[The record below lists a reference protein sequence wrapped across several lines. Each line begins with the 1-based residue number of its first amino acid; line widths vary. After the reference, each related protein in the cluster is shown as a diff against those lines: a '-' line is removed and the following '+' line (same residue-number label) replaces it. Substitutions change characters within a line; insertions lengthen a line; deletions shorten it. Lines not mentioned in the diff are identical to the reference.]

1 MPLTIKIGMKPAP
14 AGTREIEMKKRIALI
29 LLGLIL
35 ATALF
40 AATSTRFTKYGNIF
54 KSGEFLLKST
64 MYELDDRGSKVGNP
78 SPVTV
83 AEHAGSYYME
93 ATENGETFKVLI
105 KDGKMNMI
113 SDAEKSIMVMS
124 MDGMDDSDTI
134 DMPETVDVLSSGNDK
149 LDGKTYY
156 YEKAKAPDG
165 TVSTYWYN
173 GNDLYAIQSVDSIMY
188 INSLTQKPDASLFEV
203 PSGYEVMDMSALFS
217 MFGDMGTDDYSS
229 SSGDD
234 YDWEAALAGVDWSAL
249 LGDSS
254 SWDSDYSSDD
264 SWWDDDEDDTPN
276 YYSLGRYLGLND
288 SQAEEFSTAMY
299 AIAYMNWGTLN
310 TYATNGTFDF
320 KGQKLEDVAYL
331 AGYEMT
337 ALRKL
342 VEGFKK

>member
-1 MPLTIKIGMKPAP
+1 
-14 AGTREIEMKKRIALI
+14 MKKRIALI

-64 MYELDDRGSKVGNP
+64 TYELDSRGAKVGNP

-113 SDAEKSIMVMS
+113 SDADKSIMVMS
-124 MDGMDDSDTI
+124 MDDMDDSDTI

-203 PSGYEVMDMSALFS
+203 PSGYEVMDMSSLFS

-234 YDWEAALAGVDWSAL
+234 YDWEAALAGIDWSAL

-254 SWDSDYSSDD
+254 SWDNWDDYSGDSWTYDSSSDYGWDYDSS
-264 SWWDDDEDDTPN
+264 PN
-276 YYSLGRYLGLND
+276 YYCLGRYLGLTD
-288 SQAEEFSTAMY
+288 SQADEFSTAMY
-299 AIAYMNWGTLN
+299 AIQYLDWGTLD
-310 TYATNGTFDF
+310 TYVTNGTYDF
-320 KGQKLEDVAYL
+320 KGKKLEDVAYL
-331 AGYEMT
+331 ASYEMT

>member
-1 MPLTIKIGMKPAP
+1 
-14 AGTREIEMKKRIALI
+14 MKKKIALI
-29 LLGLIL
+29 MLGLIL

-40 AATSTRFTKYGNIF
+40 AAASTRFTKYGNIF
-54 KSGEFLLKST
+54 KSGEFMLKT
-64 MYELDDRGSKVGNP
+64 TTYQLDSRGAKTGNP
-78 SPVTV
+78 NPVTV

-113 SDAEKSIMVMS
+113 SDADKSIMVMS
-124 MDGMDDSDTI
+124 MDDMDDSDTI
-134 DMPETVDVLSSGNDK
+134 DMPDSIDVISSGNDK
-149 LDGKTYY
+149 LDGKSYY

-173 GNDLYAIQSVDSIMY
+173 GNDLYAIQSVDSIM
-188 INSLTQKPDASLFEV
+188 
-203 PSGYEVMDMSALFS
+203 DMSALFS
-217 MFGDMGTDDYSS
+217 MFGDMDSYDYSS
-229 SSGDD
+229 SSDED
-234 YDWEAALAGVDWSAL
+234 YDWEAALAGIDWSAL

-264 SWWDDDEDDTPN
+264 YSWWDDDEDDSPN

-299 AIAYMNWGTLN
+299 AIEYMNWGTLN
-310 TYATNGTFDF
+310 NYATNGTFDF

-337 ALRKL
+337 ALKKL

>member
-1 MPLTIKIGMKPAP
+1 
-14 AGTREIEMKKRIALI
+14 MKKRIALI

-64 MYELDDRGSKVGNP
+64 TYELDSRGAKVGNP

-113 SDAEKSIMVMS
+113 SDADKSIMVMS
-124 MDGMDDSDTI
+124 MDDMDDSDTI

-234 YDWEAALAGVDWSAL
+234 YDWEAALAGIDWSAL

-254 SWDSDYSSDD
+254 SWDNWDDYSGD
-264 SWWDDDEDDTPN
+264 SWTYDSSNDYGWDYDSSPN
-276 YYSLGRYLGLND
+276 YYCLGRYLGLTD
-288 SQAEEFSTAMY
+288 SQADEFSTAMY
-299 AIAYMNWGTLN
+299 AIQYLDWGTLD
-310 TYATNGTFDF
+310 TYVTNGTYDF
-320 KGQKLEDVAYL
+320 KGKKLEDVAYL
-331 AGYEMT
+331 ASYEMT
-337 ALRKL
+337 ALKKL